1 MQTLSQFIRAV
12 VQQLGGYDPTP
23 SLDGKKLL
31 EPDQPEIGQG
41 AEGAA
46 SSELVLSKEEGGVF
60 WPLFKQQPKPGQRFM
75 LEYSKGS
82 DQITVLLS
90 TNQLNTAVGSTVTAP
105 DSIFDE
111 PCYSITVGYPVRLA
125 RRGNASLTVEVYA
138 LGSGVSIEGEGSD
151 LSGAEAAFELDP
163 GYGSVLQFAPHLAR
177 VTQRSVVAVERD
189 IATIWHQLQTED
201 EPHPAQLIGATRG
214 FLCAKHIQSPKSA
227 IVSLRSATG
236 KTTVAEQ
243 LAKRL
248 GCKFIWD
255 EWVPGKHPILP
266 GTLHL
271 TNAPVSLNEVAA

>member
-1 MQTLSQFIRAV
+1 MQTSSPGHVPPRPLPA
-12 VQQLGGYDPTP
+12 PAAAP
-23 SLDGKKLL
+23 
-31 EPDQPEIGQG
+31 
-41 AEGAA
+41 AA
-46 SSELVLSKEEGGVF
+46 SQPTNWTGLDLSSVDSVI
-60 WPLFKQQPKPGQRFM
+60 P
-75 LEYSKGS
+75 
-82 DQITVLLS
+82 
-90 TNQLNTAVGSTVTAP
+90 AP

-125 RRGNASLTVEVYA
+125 RRGNASLTVEVYS
-138 LGSGVSIEGEGSD
+138 LGSGVAIERKSGN
-151 LSGAEAAFELDP
+151 LSGAEATFELDP

-177 VTQRSVVAVERD
+177 VAQRSVVAVERD
-189 IATIWHQLQTED
+189 IATIWHQLQAED

-214 FLCAKHIQSPKSA
+214 FLSAKHIQSPKSA

-255 EWVPGKHPILP
+255 EWVPGQHPILP

-271 TNAPVSLNEVAA
+271 TNAPVSLDEVAA